1 LITRPIPLP
10 NVIPSP
16 RPPLPL
22 QNSDFAAVIRA
33 RARTPGSSPLSKF
46 HAADYPVLSFHRHF
60 LLETAM
66 KSKSVATIAAILAA
80 ILSTAIVHAQT
91 QTPTPSPALLVLN
104 KAENS
109 LAIVDP
115 ATQKV
120 IARIPTGEGPHEIA
134 ASPDGKLAVVTNYG
148 AKTPGHSLSA
158 IDLITQSEIH
168 RVDLGPLGRPHG
180 ILFADGQAYFT
191 VELNKLIA
199 RYDPST
205 NKLDWLL
212 GVGQNRTHMLVRTKY
227 LNEIFT
233 SNVDSNTVTAIEK
246 SSDPSGWKETNIPVG
261 KGPEGID
268 ISPDDKEVW
277 AANSG
282 DGTVSIIDTATS
294 KVIHTF
300 DVRTKHSNRLKFTPD
315 GKLALISDPATSELV
330 IVDTATR
337 TITKMLNVG
346 RNPGGILI
354 VPDGSRAY
362 VALAGDNA
370 VAVIDLHKL
379 EVSGHIPT
387 GQGPDGLAWAARP

>member
-1 LITRPIPLP
+1 MKNRST
-10 NVIPSP
+10 
-16 RPPLPL
+16 
-22 QNSDFAAVIRA
+22 AAAI
-33 RARTPGSSPLSKF
+33 
-46 HAADYPVLSFHRHF
+46 
-60 LLETAM
+60 
-66 KSKSVATIAAILAA
+66 IAATVAA
-80 ILSTAIVHAQT
+80 IVIAMLCAPSSRAQSP
-91 QTPTPSPALLVLN
+91 TPTPSTALLVLN

-109 LAIVDP
+109 LAIMDP

-120 IARIPTGEGPHEIA
+120 VARIPTGEGPHEIA
-134 ASPDGKLAVVTNYG
+134 ASSDGKLAVVTNYG
-148 AKTPGHSLSA
+148 AKNPGHSLSV
-158 IDLITQSEIH
+158 IDLVAQKEIH
-168 RVDLGPLGRPHG
+168 RVDLGLLGRPHG
-180 ILFADGQAYFT
+180 ILFADGKFYFT

-199 RYDPST
+199 RYDPAT
-205 NKLDWLL
+205 NQLDWLL

-227 LNEIFT
+227 LNEIFA
-233 SNVDSNTVTAIEK
+233 SNVDSGTVTAIEK
-246 SSDPSGWKETNIPVG
+246 SSDPSGYKETNIAVG
-261 KGPEGID
+261 KGPEGLD

-315 GKLALISDPATSELV
+315 GKLALISDPETNELV

-337 TITKMLNVG
+337 KITKMLNVG

-379 EVSGHIPT
+379 ETSGQIPT
-387 GQGPDGLAWAARP
+387 GQGPDGLAWAVRP

>member
-1 LITRPIPLP
+1 
-10 NVIPSP
+10 
-16 RPPLPL
+16 
-22 QNSDFAAVIRA
+22 
-33 RARTPGSSPLSKF
+33 
-46 HAADYPVLSFHRHF
+46 
-60 LLETAM
+60 M
-66 KSKSVATIAAILAA
+66 KIKSIAIATIAAILSIATTQA
-80 ILSTAIVHAQT
+80 

-104 KAENS
+104 KSENS

-115 ATQKV
+115 TTQKV
-120 IARIPTGEGPHEIA
+120 AARIPTGEGPHEVA
-134 ASPDGKLAVVTNYG
+134 ASSDGKLAVVTNYG
-148 AKTPGHSLSA
+148 AKDPGHSLSI
-158 IDLITQSEIH
+158 IDLTTQKEI
-168 RVDLGPLGRPHG
+168 RRLDLGPLGRPHG
-180 ILFADGQAYFT
+180 ILFGDGKFYFT

-199 RYDPST
+199 RYDPAT
-205 NKLDWLL
+205 NQLDWLL

-246 SSDPSGWKETNIPVG
+246 SSDPSDWKETNIAVG
-261 KGPEGID
+261 KGPEGLD
-268 ISPDDKEVW
+268 LSPDDKEVW

-282 DGTVSIIDTATS
+282 DGTVSIIETATS
-294 KVIHTF
+294 KVTHTF

-315 GKLALISDPATSELV
+315 GKLALISDPETNELV

-337 TITKMLNVG
+337 KITKMLNVG

-379 EVSGHIPT
+379 EISSRIET
-387 GQGPDGLAWAARP
+387 GQGPDGLAWASH

>member
-1 LITRPIPLP
+1 MNRRLHL
-10 NVIPSP
+10 
-16 RPPLPL
+16 
-22 QNSDFAAVIRA
+22 NS
-33 RARTPGSSPLSKF
+33 
-46 HAADYPVLSFHRHF
+46 
-60 LLETAM
+60 
-66 KSKSVATIAAILAA
+66 IAGILAA
-80 ILSTAIVHAQT
+80 LVFVAMPHNPLTRAQA

-109 LAIVDP
+109 LAIIDP

-120 IARIPTGEGPHEIA
+120 VARIPTGEGPHEIA

-148 AKTPGHSLSA
+148 AKTPGHSLSV
-158 IDLITQSEIH
+158 IDLAAQSETH

-180 ILFADGQAYFT
+180 ILFADGRAYFT

-199 RYDPST
+199 RYDPAT
-205 NKLDWLL
+205 NRVDWLL

-233 SNVDSNTVTAIEK
+233 SNVDSNTITAIEK
-246 SSDPSGWKETNIPVG
+246 SSDPSGWKETNIAVG
-261 KGPEGID
+261 KGPEGLD

-300 DVRTKHSNRLKFTPD
+300 EVRTKHSNRLKFTPD
-315 GKLALISDPATSELV
+315 GRLALISDPETNELV

-337 TITKMLNVG
+337 KISKMLNVG

-362 VALAGDNA
+362 VALAADNA
-370 VAVIDLHKL
+370 IAEIDLHKL
-379 EVSGHIPT
+379 EVSAQIPT
-387 GQGPDGLAWAARP
+387 GQGPDGLAWAVRP